1 MMSLIFRKFGVFA
14 TACLLATATAWAQKP
29 VKAPV
34 FVEKLAT
41 PKLLD
46 EVRRGGFVL
55 YMRHG
60 NTDNS
65 RADAVPKIDLNDCAT
80 QRVLSDEGRRV
91 AARVGQYLRE
101 ARIPVGEVIHSPMCR
116 ARDSAQL
123 AFPQAGDKLR
133 PEPGLT
139 YSSNLTTEEKQPVL
153 AKTRELVSS
162 PVAAGTNRVLVAHA
176 PNLADLMG
184 YFVKPEATVVVL
196 RPLGEGRFDYLAS
209 IHPAMWPKLLK

>member
-14 TACLLATATAWAQKP
+14 TVCLLATATAWAQKP
-29 VKAPV
+29 AKAPV

-196 RPLGEGRFDYLAS
+196 QPLGEGRFDYLAS

>member
-1 MMSLIFRKFGVFA
+1 MSLIFRKFGVFA
-14 TACLLATATAWAQKP
+14 TVCLLATATAWAQKP

-80 QRVLSDEGRRV
+80 QRVLSDEGRQV

-153 AKTRELVSS
+153 VKTRELVSI

>member
-1 MMSLIFRKFGVFA
+1 MSLIFRKFGVFA
-14 TACLLATATAWAQKP
+14 TACIMATATAWAQKP
-29 VKAPV
+29 AKAPV

-153 AKTRELVSS
+153 VKTRELVSI

>member
-80 QRVLSDEGRRV
+80 QRVLSDEGRQV

-153 AKTRELVSS
+153 VKTRELVSS